1 MRILL
6 FLGFIVLSVLVPVGL
21 AQAQVS
27 TRPHLQQVERQ
38 VRSGLAD
45 ETSPRSI
52 VMKPILPGEHID
64 NQG

>member
-27 TRPHLQQVERQ
+27 TRPYLRQVEPQ
-38 VRSGLAD
+38 VCSGLAD
-45 ETSPRSI
+45 ETLTRAI
-52 VMKPILPGEHID
+52 VMNSIWLGEHID